1 VKGGIPIRLMINVL
15 TLRNQTFVSG
25 SASVFIPRFQFKRS
39 SQFINMTLEG
49 ETCRYFSRTLLVVH
63 KLSIR
68 DPSFDAVYSDYLRP
82 F

>member
-1 VKGGIPIRLMINVL
+1 MINVL
-15 TLRNQTFVSG
+15 TLHNQTFDSG
-25 SASVFIPRFQFKRS
+25 SASGLIPRFEFKRS

-49 ETCRYFSRTLLVVH
+49 ETCRNFSTMLLVVH

-68 DPSFDAVYSDYLRP
+68 DPSFDADYSDYLRP